1 MTAKKIAIILLI
13 AFTLTSVHVT
23 AQSQNNDKSNTS
35 VTETSTEAT
44 DDEKTPE
51 QVLEYK
57 PAPAKHSLYSLFKK
71 GGPFMWPILLFAA
84 IAAGFIIERGIAFRK
99 MRIPGRESIEDL
111 EKNIENETVSNIES
125 FCSSAGNL
133 AASVLL
139 KGLKHKNSGIERVE
153 KSLSVAGSSTVA
165 TMERGLSVISA
176 LGNLTPMLGFL
187 GTVSGMISA
196 FADIAAADQVNAKIV
211 ASGIEEALLTTAAGL
226 IVAIPTLLAYNFFCH
241 KVDIFVSDTERLSG
255 LLIEKIIEETDENT
269 QK

>member
-1 MTAKKIAIILLI
+1 MTSKKIAILLLI
-13 AFTLTSVHVT
+13 AFTLTSVHLT
-23 AQSQNNDKSNTS
+23 AQSQNNDKNKTT
-35 VTETSTEAT
+35 VTEAAADTANE
-44 DDEKTPE
+44 EKAPE
-51 QVLEYK
+51 TMEYK
-57 PAPAKHSLYSLFKK
+57 TAPAKHSLFSLFKK

-99 MRIPGRESIEDL
+99 MKIPGREAIDDL
-111 EKNIENETVSNIES
+111 EKNIEKGTVLNIES

-139 KGLKHKNSGIERVE
+139 KGLKHKNAGIERVE
-153 KSLSVAGSSTVA
+153 KSLSVAGSATVA

-211 ASGIEEALLTTAAGL
+211 AAGIEEALLTTAAGL